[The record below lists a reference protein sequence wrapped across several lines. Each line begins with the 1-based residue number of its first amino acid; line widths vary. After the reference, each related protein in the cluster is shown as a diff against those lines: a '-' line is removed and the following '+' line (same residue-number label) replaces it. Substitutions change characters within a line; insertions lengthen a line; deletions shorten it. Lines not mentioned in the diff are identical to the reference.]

1 MLSYILIFSIIVL
14 LFILLTQRETT
25 NEGFKETHN
34 KIKSNYR
41 IANRNLRQTGNEMY
55 NNINAHGNRI
65 LRRFGI

>member
-25 NEGFKETHN
+25 NEGFKETQN

-41 IANRNLRQTGNEMY
+41 RANRNLRQTGNEMY
-55 NNINAHGNRI
+55 NNISAHGNRL

>member
-14 LFILLTQRETT
+14 LLILLTQRETT
-25 NEGFKETHN
+25 NEGFKETQN

-41 IANRNLRQTGNEMY
+41 RAHRNLRQKGNEMY
-55 NNINAHGNRI
+55 NNISAHGNRL